1 MKIPFLPPQ
10 LWRRPGLHV
19 MGMGLALALL
29 FLIDTA
35 TRYEVAVSV
44 FYTVVIVAMA
54 HVLAL
59 RGLMALTGSCVALT
73 WLSFFI
79 TSYGDQQA
87 GRINMLISTVAILIT
102 GYLACRAELARAAA
116 HEAQARLLR
125 ISRIHSLEGLTT
137 SIAHELNQP
146 LAAIV
151 TSGHACQRWMDQDPP
166 NLDKARQA
174 LLRILGDADRA
185 SAIIGRVR
193 KLSKGEPA
201 SPRPFVFNAAVRE
214 VLALSQAEMQRLN
227 IAMRADLAPG
237 LPLALA
243 DPVQVQQV
251 ISNLVL
257 NAMEATALV
266 DVARR
271 TILVESL
278 QQQDKLVF
286 RVSDGGPGLPA
297 GAQEQVFEPF
307 WTTKHEGIGVGLS
320 ISRSIVEAN
329 GGHIWAQPHA
339 PAGAVFAFSLP
350 VAQEEGV
357 A

>member
-1 MKIPFLPPQ
+1 MTTPFLPPQ

-19 MGMGLALALL
+19 MAMLLALVLL

-59 RGLMALTGSCVALT
+59 RGLMVLTGSCIALT

-79 TSYGDQQA
+79 TRYGDLRA
-87 GRINMLISTVAILIT
+87 GQINMLISTVAILIT

-125 ISRIHSLEGLTT
+125 ISRIHSLEGLAT

-151 TSGHACQRWMDQDPP
+151 TSGHACQRWMEQDPP

-214 VLALSQAEMQRLN
+214 VLALSQAEIQRLD
-227 IAMRADLAPG
+227 IAMRADLAAG

-251 ISNLVL
+251 IANLVL

-266 DVARR
+266 DIARR

-278 QQQDKLVF
+278 QLQDKLVF

-320 ISRSIVEAN
+320 ISRSIVESN
-329 GGHIWAQPHA
+329 GGHIWAEPHVQG
-339 PAGAVFAFSLP
+339 GAVFAFSVP
-350 VAQEEGV
+350 VAPQEGP